1 MRRLATAP
9 RAPTQEALR
18 HAQAGE
24 IGGGAQ
30 LEEARPRRP
39 RCSPCFDETGIRHRR
54 FAVPL
59 SGGDSLRVTGSRADA
74 AGVLVASQ
82 IIRPQG
88 PSIEVDR
95 RLEANDGRYKISDVI
110 VDRVNRALSQRSEF
124 SASFNA
130 TAARCLASSRR
141 CTRRDNKEAPVCVGG
156 PLSHD
161 HALS

>member
-1 MRRLATAP
+1 MHRPATAP

-39 RCSPCFDETGIRHRR
+39 RFSPCFDETGLRHRR
-54 FAVPL
+54 FAVLL

-74 AGVLVASQ
+74 ASVLVASQ

-88 PSIEVDR
+88 PPIEVDR
-95 RLEANDGRYKISDVI
+95 RLEANPW
-110 VDRVNRALSQRSEF
+110 QRG
-124 SASFNA
+124 
-130 TAARCLASSRR
+130 AAGGA
-141 CTRRDNKEAPVCVGG
+141 DAG
-156 PLSHD
+156 PLQRVPSLRPSACSGAWRPRAD
-161 HALS
+161 ALCVIGAAISLAA

>member
-1 MRRLATAP
+1 MHRPATAP

-39 RCSPCFDETGIRHRR
+39 RCSPCFDETGLRHRR
-54 FAVPL
+54 FAVLL

-74 AGVLVASQ
+74 ASVLVASQ

-88 PSIEVDR
+88 PPIEVDR
-95 RLEANDGRYKISDVI
+95 RLEANDGCSALRWKSPEAKQANPF
-110 VDRVNRALSQRSEF
+110 RSQQERARA
-124 SASFNA
+124 AS
-130 TAARCLASSRR
+130 RG
-141 CTRRDNKEAPVCVGG
+141 EIYP
-156 PLSHD
+156 
-161 HALS
+161 